1 MPKIVLD
8 AETFKVLAS
17 DTRLAI
23 LKKLDER
30 PMTVS
35 ELGRE
40 LELNKATVFE
50 HLQSLIVGELV
61 KKKEREGRKWVY
73 YTLTWK
79 GKSLLH
85 PENTTVM
92 VLLGLAALGSGGA
105 MLQLGQWL
113 KWWGIGLLGSETEG
127 ESADGG
133 GDDAGTLSKP
143 ADEPDSGSQSA
154 DTTGEPEA
162 GQEAQR
168 MEAEA
173 PPEDD
178 AATSAD
184 SDGGAWWDFL
194 ESSEFWVFALL
205 FLLSTLL
212 FTGAYLVKARAR
224 REGSEV
230 GRMVEEAEVRPRS

>member
-30 PMTVS
+30 PRTVS

-113 KWWGIGLLGSETEG
+113 QWWGIGLLGSETEG

-133 GDDAGTLSKP
+133 GDDAGTMSSP
-143 ADEPDSGSQSA
+143 ADEPESGSQSA
-154 DTTGEPEA
+154 DSANEPDADQKAES
-162 GQEAQR
+162 
-168 MEAEA
+168 MESA
-173 PPEDD
+173 PPAEED
-178 AATSAD
+178 ATSAD
-184 SDGGAWWDFL
+184 GDGGAWWDFL

-212 FTGAYLVKARAR
+212 FTAAYAVRARAR

-230 GRMVEEAEVRPRS
+230 GRVVEEAEVRPRS